1 MVSEIPRLFFRYCID
16 YIMGRED
23 GLHFSASQVSGSSR
37 SYHVFK
43 IFCWYQEL
51 LKLVFVYIKMIPEV
65 QGRAFACVVSPGCS
79 FVLYL
84 LDFVGCSTAPAPVE
98 LQDWSVSAT
107 NWWSD
112 FAVVISKCCELLVL
126 CRKKAPSCYTSD
138 WILWRSVKTEL
149 GSGVSLSLWDLLM
162 GGWMLEGTPGALKLC
177 WVEGHILFF
186 TCFTAFPGGFGFF
199 FPFALFCRQFHFV
212 LIKALPD
219 ATLNSVL
226 LSPVHSTYSTVVWF
240 PCLASGRIC
249 FFNYKVNFFLWT
261 QFKQLTVMLIYPL
274 MPMTGFPCKQKLHL
288 SSGTNFYEYISWN
301 VGYFY
306 KVCKWKWKILRG
318 CPGMWR
324 AYISVWT
331 WVSKPVLAF
340 KNGCFIWFRVSVLA
354 DW

>member
-1 MVSEIPRLFFRYCID
+1 MYLAYKSILVGAALSCKETYFMTCNEVKGMVSEIPRLFFRYYID

-126 CRKKAPSCYTSD
+126 CRKEST
-138 WILWRSVKTEL
+138 ILLHRW
-149 GSGVSLSLWDLLM
+149 
-162 GGWMLEGTPGALKLC
+162 
-177 WVEGHILFF
+177 
-186 TCFTAFPGGFGFF
+186 
-199 FPFALFCRQFHFV
+199 
-212 LIKALPD
+212 
-219 ATLNSVL
+219 LNSLEKCEDWV
-226 LSPVHSTYSTVVWF
+226 
-240 PCLASGRIC
+240 G
-249 FFNYKVNFFLWT
+249 LWSE
-261 QFKQLTVMLIYPL
+261 F
-274 MPMTGFPCKQKLHL
+274 
-288 SSGTNFYEYISWN
+288 
-301 VGYFY
+301 
-306 KVCKWKWKILRG
+306 
-318 CPGMWR
+318 
-324 AYISVWT
+324 ISVGFTHGRLDVGRNSWCT
-331 WVSKPVLAF
+331 
-340 KNGCFIWFRVSVLA
+340 
-354 DW
+354 